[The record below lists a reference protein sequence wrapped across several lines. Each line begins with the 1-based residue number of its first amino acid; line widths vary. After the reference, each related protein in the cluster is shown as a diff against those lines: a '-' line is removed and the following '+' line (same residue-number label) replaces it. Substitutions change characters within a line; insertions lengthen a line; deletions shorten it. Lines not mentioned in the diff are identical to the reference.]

1 MKDKHLGVY
10 VHIPFCASK
19 CGYCDFYSLA
29 GCDRRMG
36 KYQTALLRH
45 IEESHGVM
53 SPYYIDTIYFGGGTP
68 SYYGADRIAEL
79 FNALKQAGRVLK
91 TAEVTVECNPDSVTR
106 RGLAT
111 LRREGVNRISLGV
124 QSANDDLLKI
134 IGRRHN
140 FTQVKTAVKAIRS
153 EGFYNLSLDLIY
165 GLPIQTKAD
174 WADSLSRVLDLG
186 PEHISCYGLQLEE
199 GTPLYEKYNGSPV
212 IPSDDAQADMYLFAV
227 ETLEHYGYQQ
237 YEISNFAREGFES
250 RHNMKYWDL
259 EDYIGFGPGAH
270 SCMSNTRY
278 SYLRDMEAYISA
290 MTAKGGS
297 VIDEYETLTEL
308 DRAAEYIL
316 LGMRRGKG
324 ISREEYT
331 RVYRSD
337 FAPLEAELK
346 KFQEK
351 GWAKQTGD
359 RWAFTP
365 EGFLLSNELI
375 VKLLDEQGRC
385 KLNANPWVMEK
396 NRGRPAQEHPGGN
409 ASTPNGSP
417 ERGAGS
423 GEAKRRPQGSP
434 ERGAGSGEA
443 AD

>member
-53 SPYYIDTIYFGGGTP
+53 APYYIDTVYFGGGTP

-79 FNALKQAGRVLK
+79 FNALKQSGRVLK
-91 TAEVTVECNPDSVTR
+91 SSEVTVECNPDSVTR
-106 RGLAT
+106 RGLAA

-140 FTQVKTAVKAIRS
+140 FTQVKTAVKAIRA

-199 GTPLYEKYNGSPV
+199 GTPLYEKYDGSPV
-212 IPSDDAQADMYLFAV
+212 IPSDETQADMYLFAV
-227 ETLEHYGYQQ
+227 ETLERYGYRQ

-278 SYLRDMEAYISA
+278 SYVRDMEAYISA

-337 FAPLEAELK
+337 FDPLEAELK

-351 GWAKQTGD
+351 GWARQTDG

-375 VKLLDEQGRC
+375 VRLLDAQGRC
-385 KLNANPWVMEK
+385 KLNASPWVIE
-396 NRGRPAQEHPGGN
+396 EED
-409 ASTPNGSP
+409 T
-417 ERGAGS
+417 
-423 GEAKRRPQGSP
+423 
-434 ERGAGSGEA
+434 EA
-443 AD
+443 ADAAHTE